1 MGLGL
6 AHGRYPDCPR
16 SQPPLAAEAPVC
28 ACAHGGGKGPAMSRA
43 VERNKAQNH
52 LERDPP
58 GTNACWT
65 KVCLVLPPPS
75 RYKNRQPKLSRRRAW
90 CHGLAEHS
98 DIVHPV
104 SSSQLT
110 EARNRV

>member
-1 MGLGL
+1 
-6 AHGRYPDCPR
+6 
-16 SQPPLAAEAPVC
+16 
-28 ACAHGGGKGPAMSRA
+28 MSRA

-75 RYKNRQPKLSRRRAW
+75 RYKNRQPETQPRRAW

-110 EARNRV
+110 EARNRVRSFGGYNIPQCQSAILRQCQSSLC